1 MIYVLDTNIIL
12 GNPSLSKYKGETV
25 YIPIAV
31 MKELDSQKSREG
43 MVGFQSRRFHRKL
56 KEVKSLEGESYMF
69 DGVTILNPTSML
81 EACSINIDKID
92 IADDWFI
99 HALILTSKDYVAHT
113 SDFSCYNLMRLNYQ
127 SCEYVPQETKEDYS
141 KLSNSY
147 QEVYVPKKVIDDL
160 SLFKDFDKYN
170 CMDYLLLISDESH
183 SHKRLVKI
191 RKGKLVQVNNKI
203 KPYNVTPANIEQQIV
218 SDALM
223 DTDVKVVILSAQQ
236 GTGKA
241 EPNDTPIPTPKGWT
255 LMGNIKVGDTVF
267 DRLGKPTKVL
277 GVYPQ
282 GVKPVYKI
290 KFSDGR
296 VNYTA
301 DEHLWDIYT
310 DSTKKDKRKNNNI
323 KPLTIT
329 TLELK
334 NKIDNSMVGKIDR
347 ERCYFVQYNK
357 CVEYPKNNLP
367 VHPYVLGA
375 LLGDGCLTCDGLLIS
390 SNERDVV
397 EKVAS
402 YLNVSIRDKKNNYTW
417 GLRSSESTEGKMCK
431 KYLKETGL
439 NTIAKHKYIPKEY
452 LESSKEDRLE
462 LLKGLMDTDG
472 CVNVKNRFGFSTS
485 SDKLRDGFIELC
497 RSLGYIVSCSV
508 NDRRNIGNGISY
520 DIRIQTNDIIFSS
533 KKHLQRYENNNKK
546 YNTGIRNNDYIRVV
560 SVDYFGESECTCIQ
574 VDNKEHLYL
583 TNNFTVTHNTF
594 MGLACGLEQVI
605 NKSEYDRILL
615 AKSQAPLS
623 KSEEIGWL
631 TGDIEN
637 KLRYSMVNYTSN
649 LEALSGGKHSFN
661 KDERNI
667 TMDGMRIF
675 EQLKS
680 VGKMDFLPLDSIL
693 GASYDKTFVLIDEA
707 QSLDFKMIRSC
718 LTRIND
724 DSKMVLMGDIAQKTD
739 VIHSID
745 KSGLYLANKYLRDV
759 EGVCVLTLSEIK
771 RGSVCKNIAEA
782 LNKIEILG

>member
-56 KEVKSLEGESYMF
+56 KEVKSLEGKSYLF
-69 DGVTILNPTSML
+69 DGVTILNPTTDL
-81 EACSINIDKID
+81 EACSIPVDKVE
-92 IADDWFI
+92 IADDWFT
-99 HALILTSKDYVAHT
+99 HAIILTNKAYVAHT

-236 GTGKA
+236 GTGK
-241 EPNDTPIPTPKGWT
+241 T
-255 LMGNIKVGDTVF
+255 
-267 DRLGKPTKVL
+267 
-277 GVYPQ
+277 
-282 GVKPVYKI
+282 
-290 KFSDGR
+290 
-296 VNYTA
+296 
-301 DEHLWDIYT
+301 
-310 DSTKKDKRKNNNI
+310 
-323 KPLTIT
+323 
-329 TLELK
+329 
-334 NKIDNSMVGKIDR
+334 
-347 ERCYFVQYNK
+347 
-357 CVEYPKNNLP
+357 
-367 VHPYVLGA
+367 
-375 LLGDGCLTCDGLLIS
+375 
-390 SNERDVV
+390 
-397 EKVAS
+397 
-402 YLNVSIRDKKNNYTW
+402 YL
-417 GLRSSESTEGKMCK
+417 
-431 KYLKETGL
+431 
-439 NTIAKHKYIPKEY
+439 
-452 LESSKEDRLE
+452 
-462 LLKGLMDTDG
+462 
-472 CVNVKNRFGFSTS
+472 
-485 SDKLRDGFIELC
+485 
-497 RSLGYIVSCSV
+497 
-508 NDRRNIGNGISY
+508 
-520 DIRIQTNDIIFSS
+520 
-533 KKHLQRYENNNKK
+533 
-546 YNTGIRNNDYIRVV
+546 
-560 SVDYFGESECTCIQ
+560 
-574 VDNKEHLYL
+574 
-583 TNNFTVTHNTF
+583 
-594 MGLACGLEQVI
+594 GLATGLEQVI